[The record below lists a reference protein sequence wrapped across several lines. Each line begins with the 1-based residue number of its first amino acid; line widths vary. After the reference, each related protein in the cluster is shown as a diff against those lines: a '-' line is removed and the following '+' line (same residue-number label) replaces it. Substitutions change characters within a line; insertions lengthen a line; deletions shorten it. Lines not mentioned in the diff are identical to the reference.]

1 MKQLLILIAAI
12 SLFSC
17 SQKEKPNESSDGI
30 SFQEDLNFLRK
41 HLDEVV
47 LLGDSLEGVVVVSPQ
62 FQARVMTSSAE
73 GLSGKSFGWIN
84 HELIASGKIQPHIH
98 AVGGEERF
106 WLGPEG
112 GQFGYY
118 FKKDAPFNF
127 ENWQVPAALD
137 TEPFEIIQRSNSSA
151 TFGRTMM
158 LENYSGNKFELEVK
172 RKVEVLS
179 KDSLDKIIG
188 EAVGA
193 GIKWVAYR
201 TTNEIKN
208 IGTNAWTQ
216 ETGLPSIWI
225 LSMLN
230 SSPSTLVGI
239 PYKKSNQQE
248 SSPVNDGYFG
258 KVPADRLKVSD
269 SLVVFRAD
277 GNYRSKIGIAPHASF
292 PIMTSYDPKTSLLT
306 LACFDLPEG
315 EKPYVNSTWQ
325 IQPAPFGG
333 DAVNAYN
340 DGPNDTGTQM
350 GKFYELESS
359 SPGAELK
366 PGESLQHRHTTIH
379 FTGEKALLDNILK
392 KTTGLSLH
400 QIAIP

>member
-1 MKQLLILIAAI
+1 MKHSLILAI
-12 SLFSC
+12 ILTFFSC
-17 SQKEKPNESSDGI
+17 RQEEKSNINSEAI
-30 SFQEDLNFLRK
+30 TFQSDLNFLKK
-41 HLDEVV
+41 HLSEVV
-47 LLGDSLEGVVVVSPQ
+47 VLGDSLGGIVVVSPQ

-73 GLSGKSFGWIN
+73 GMTGKSFGWIN

-112 GQFGYY
+112 GQFGFY
-118 FKKDAPFNF
+118 FKPGAPFDF

-137 TEPFEIIQRSNSSA
+137 TEPFNLIEQSKTSA
-151 TFGRTMM
+151 TFGRRMS

-179 KDSLDKIIG
+179 KASLDSIIG
-188 EAVGA
+188 EAVDSKV
-193 GIKWVAYR
+193 KWVAYR

-208 IGTNAWTQ
+208 IGSNPWTR
-216 ETGLPSIWI
+216 EGGLPSIWI

-230 SSPSTLVGI
+230 SAPETMVGI
-239 PYKKSNQQE
+239 PYMKSAPQDL
-248 SSPVNDGYFG
+248 SPVNDSYFG
-258 KVPADRLKVSD
+258 KVPSDRLKVSD
-269 SLVVFRAD
+269 SLVVFKAD
-277 GNYRSKIGIAPHASF
+277 GNYRSKVGIAPRASF
-292 PIMTSYDPKTSLLT
+292 PIMTSFDSDASLLT
-306 LACFDLPEG
+306 LACFDLPG
-315 EKPYVNSTWQ
+315 GDKPYVNSTWE
-325 IQPAPFGG
+325 IQSKPFGG

-366 PGESLQHRHTTIH
+366 PGEVLQHRHTTIH
-379 FTGEKALLDNILK
+379 FTGEKEMLEKILK
-392 KTTGLSLH
+392 KTTGLSLQ
-400 QIAIP
+400 QISLP